1 MKRNKYSLAV
11 VMSLFALSM
20 TAQETY
26 QDTKMIGNELNGT
39 ARYVGMGG
47 AMEALGADISTIS
60 SNPAGVGL
68 FRNSQVS
75 LSGGFVVQ
83 GDATTSPKYGSLGAT
98 FKGDKVNASLDQLG
112 VVYVTRTGDNSYL
125 NFGFN
130 YHKSRNFNQIL
141 TAGNSLTIPSYI
153 NGLPISASQNKL
165 SAFKF
170 QDATECN
177 WYNWNRVDANYKE
190 EMSPIKDA
198 NNKQIG
204 MDYLNGTEYLFGQYQ
219 KGYIGEYDF
228 NISGNIKDRVF
239 LGFTLGLHDVHYNS
253 NSYYTENLERNV
265 HSSAWESLRISGV
278 GVDFKFGAIFRP
290 IENSPFRFG
299 VYMSTP
305 TFYDLSLKGDHDI
318 SLNNSQGQT
327 ASANYDY
334 KIYTPWKF
342 GLSVGHTVGKNLAFG
357 ATYEYADY
365 SSINNRINEND
376 YYDSSSSDV
385 NMNKHTSAMLK
396 GVSTLKLGA
405 EYKPVT
411 DFSIRLGYNFVSP
424 MFKKDAYR
432 DGSIQSPGTMVA
444 TSTDYTNWDSTNRF
458 TFGLGYNY
466 KKFFFDAAFQYS
478 QTNGDFYP
486 FMSYYPDQKNKNYAL
501 PSGRTNY
508 QAYAADFNVVDATK
522 VSFKRSQVL
531 LTVGYRF

>member
-1 MKRNKYSLAV
+1 MKKLKYSLAAV
-11 VMSLFALSM
+11 ISLFALSM
-20 TAQETY
+20 AAQETY

-47 AMEALGADISTIS
+47 AMEALGADVSTIG
-60 SNPAGVGL
+60 SNPAGIGL
-68 FRNSQVS
+68 FRNNQVS
-75 LSGGFVVQ
+75 VSGGFVAQ
-83 GDATTSPKYGSLGAT
+83 SGETTSPKYGRLGMKI
-98 FKGDKVNASLDQLG
+98 KGDKTNASLDQLG
-112 VVYVTRTGDNSYL
+112 IVYVTRTGVNSYL

-130 YHKSRNFNQIL
+130 YHKSRNYNQIL

-153 NGLPISASQNKL
+153 NGLTVSASQNKL
-165 SAFKF
+165 SAMKF
-170 QDATECN
+170 PDATKYS
-177 WYNWNRVDANYKE
+177 WSGVDANYE
-190 EMSPIKDA
+190 QVMAISKDA
-198 NNKQIG
+198 NGKQS

-219 KGYIGEYDF
+219 QGYIGEYDF

-305 TFYDLSLKGDHDI
+305 TFYELSLKGDHDL
-318 SLNNSQGQT
+318 SLDNT
-327 ASANYDY
+327 HVRLPASTNYDY
-334 KIYTPWKF
+334 KIFTPWKF

-376 YYDSSSSDV
+376 YYNSSSSDV
-385 NMNKHTSAMLK
+385 NMNNHTRAMLK

-405 EYKPVT
+405 EYKPVK
-411 DFSIRLGYNFVSP
+411 DFSVRLGYNFVSP

-432 DGSIQSPGTMVA
+432 DGSIKSPGTMFA

-486 FMSYYPDQKNKNYAL
+486 FMSYYPDQKKYVL
-501 PSGRTNY
+501 PGGGTNY
-508 QAYAADFNVVDATK
+508 QAYAADFNVANATS

-531 LTVGYRF
+531 FTIGYRF

>member
-68 FRNSQVS
+68 FRKSQVS

-83 GDATTSPKYGSLGAT
+83 GEATTSPKYGSLGAT
-98 FKGDKVNASLDQLG
+98 FKGNKVNASLDQLG
-112 VVYVTRTGDNSYL
+112 VVHVIRTGDNSYL
-125 NFGFN
+125 NLGFN

-165 SAFKF
+165 SALKF
-170 QDATECN
+170 PYASKYS
-177 WYNWNRVDANYKE
+177 WSGVDANYE
-190 EMSPIKDA
+190 REMAPIKDA
-198 NNKQIG
+198 NGKQIG
-204 MDYLNGTEYLFGQYQ
+204 MDYLNGIEYLFGQYQ
-219 KGYIGEYDF
+219 QGYIGEYDF
-228 NISGNIKDRVF
+228 NISGNIRDRVF
-239 LGFTLGLHDVHYNS
+239 LGFTLGLHDVNYNS

-342 GLSVGHTVGKNLAFG
+342 GFSVGHTVGKNFAFG
-357 ATYEYADY
+357 ASYEYADY

-444 TSTDYTNWDSTNRF
+444 TSTDYTNWDSTNRL

-478 QTNGDFYP
+478 QTNGEFYP
-486 FMSYYPDQKNKNYAL
+486 FMSYYPSKEKYPSAGGTVNY
-501 PSGRTNY
+501 T
-508 QAYAADFNVVDATK
+508 AYAADFNVVDATK

>member
-165 SAFKF
+165 SALKF
-170 QDATECN
+170 PYASKYS
-177 WYNWNRVDANYKE
+177 WSGVDANYE
-190 EMSPIKDA
+190 REMAPIKDA
-198 NNKQIG
+198 SGKQIG

-239 LGFTLGLHDVHYNS
+239 LGFTLGLHDVNYNS
-253 NSYYTENLERNV
+253 NSYYTENLERNA

-278 GVDFKFGAIFRP
+278 GVDIKLGVIFRP
-290 IENSPFRFG
+290 VHLLF
-299 VYMSTP
+299 M
-305 TFYDLSLKGDHDI
+305 I
-318 SLNNSQGQT
+318 S
-327 ASANYDY
+327 
-334 KIYTPWKF
+334 
-342 GLSVGHTVGKNLAFG
+342 V
-357 ATYEYADY
+357 
-365 SSINNRINEND
+365 
-376 YYDSSSSDV
+376 
-385 NMNKHTSAMLK
+385 
-396 GVSTLKLGA
+396 
-405 EYKPVT
+405 
-411 DFSIRLGYNFVSP
+411 
-424 MFKKDAYR
+424 
-432 DGSIQSPGTMVA
+432 
-444 TSTDYTNWDSTNRF
+444 
-458 TFGLGYNY
+458 
-466 KKFFFDAAFQYS
+466 
-478 QTNGDFYP
+478 
-486 FMSYYPDQKNKNYAL
+486 
-501 PSGRTNY
+501 
-508 QAYAADFNVVDATK
+508 
-522 VSFKRSQVL
+522 
-531 LTVGYRF
+531 

>member
-1 MKRNKYSLAV
+1 MKKLKYSLAAV
-11 VMSLFALSM
+11 ISLFALSM
-20 TAQETY
+20 AAQETY

-47 AMEALGADISTIS
+47 AMEALGADVSTIG
-60 SNPAGVGL
+60 SNPAGIGL
-68 FRNSQVS
+68 FRNNQVS
-75 LSGGFVVQ
+75 VSGGFVAQ
-83 GDATTSPKYGSLGAT
+83 SGETTSPKYSRLGAKI
-98 FKGDKVNASLDQLG
+98 KGDKTNASFDQIG
-112 VVYVTRTGDNSYL
+112 FVYVTRTNRNSYL
-125 NFGFN
+125 NVGFN
-130 YHKSRNFNQIL
+130 YHKSRNFDQIL

-165 SAFKF
+165 SALKF
-170 QDATECN
+170 QDATK
-177 WYNWNRVDANYKE
+177 YNWNGVDVNYEK

-228 NISGNIKDRVF
+228 NVSGNIKDRIF
-239 LGFTLGLHDVHYNS
+239 LGVTIGLHDVHYNS
-253 NSYYTENLERNV
+253 NSYYTENLERNAF
-265 HSSAWESLRISGV
+265 SESWESLRITGI
-278 GVDFKFGAIFRP
+278 GVDFKLGAIFRP
-290 IENSPFRFG
+290 IAESPFRVG
-299 VYMSTP
+299 VYMNTP
-305 TFYDLSLKGDHDI
+305 VLYDLSLKGDNDI
-318 SLNNSQGQT
+318 SMNGNQGHT
-327 ASANYDY
+327 ASENYDY

-342 GLSVGHTVGKNLAFG
+342 GVSLGHTIGKNLALG

-365 SSINNRINEND
+365 SRIDNRVNEND
-376 YYDSSSSDV
+376 YYDSSSSDL
-385 NMNKHTSAMLK
+385 NMNNNTRAMLK
-396 GVSTLKLGA
+396 GVSTLKLGV
-405 EYKPVT
+405 EYKPVK
-411 DFSIRLGYNFVSP
+411 DFSLRLGYNYLSP

-432 DGSIQSPGTMVA
+432 DGSIESYGSMFA

-486 FMSYYPDQKNKNYAL
+486 FMSHYPDQKNEKYVL
-501 PSGRTNY
+501 PGGGTNY
-508 QAYAADFNVVDATK
+508 QAYAADFNVANATS

-531 LTVGYRF
+531 FTIGYRF

>member
-165 SAFKF
+165 SALKF
-170 QDATECN
+170 PYASKYS
-177 WYNWNRVDANYKE
+177 WSGVDANYE
-190 EMSPIKDA
+190 REMAPIKDA
-198 NNKQIG
+198 NGKQIG

-239 LGFTLGLHDVHYNS
+239 LGFTLGLHDVNYNS
-253 NSYYTENLERNV
+253 NSYYTENLERNA

-278 GVDFKFGAIFRP
+278 GVDIKLGAIFRP

-444 TSTDYTNWDSTNRF
+444 TSTDYTNWDSTNRL

-478 QTNGDFYP
+478 QTNGEFYP
-486 FMSYYPDQKNKNYAL
+486 FMSYYPSKENYTSA
-501 PSGRTNY
+501 GGTVNY
-508 QAYAADFNVVDATK
+508 TAYAADFNVVDATK